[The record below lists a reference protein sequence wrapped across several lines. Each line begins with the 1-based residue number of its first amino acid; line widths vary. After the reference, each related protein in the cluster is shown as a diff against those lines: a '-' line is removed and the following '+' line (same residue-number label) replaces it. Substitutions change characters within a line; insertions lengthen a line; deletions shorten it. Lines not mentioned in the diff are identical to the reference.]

1 MAFQSLWLPAL
12 RIVVHVVE
20 GLPDLLNPRQQLG
33 RLDHEPLGAAVLRV
47 AFDHASILEIPM
59 AGVLEVLVE
68 RGAEISHDVVLLVVR
83 LALLVD
89 ALLRLFVG
97 AAHLVE

>member
-1 MAFQSLWLPAL
+1 
-12 RIVVHVVE
+12 
-20 GLPDLLNPRQQLG
+20 
-33 RLDHEPLGAAVLRV
+33 
-47 AFDHASILEIPM
+47 M
-59 AGVLEVLVE
+59 AGVFEVLVE

-97 AAHLVE
+97 AAHLVK